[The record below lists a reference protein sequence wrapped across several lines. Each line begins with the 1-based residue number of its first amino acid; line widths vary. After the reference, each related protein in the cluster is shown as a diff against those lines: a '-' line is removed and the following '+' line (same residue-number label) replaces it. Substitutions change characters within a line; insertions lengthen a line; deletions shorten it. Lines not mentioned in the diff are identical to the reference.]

1 MLGKRGNGL
10 QHCGQA
16 SRTSLVATQGGNLE
30 RLIPRYSIFL
40 SAIRYREQTP
50 LAGIMFTHPHGNSL
64 SSTMLFIIAHEQS
77 GLERA
82 MRLFPTRTGLA
93 LADWIVIGKQ
103 ADEIG
108 ASGIQKAGYE
118 ESF

>member
-1 MLGKRGNGL
+1 
-10 QHCGQA
+10 
-16 SRTSLVATQGGNLE
+16 
-30 RLIPRYSIFL
+30 
-40 SAIRYREQTP
+40 
-50 LAGIMFTHPHGNSL
+50 
-64 SSTMLFIIAHEQS
+64 MLFIIAHEQS
-77 GLERA
+77 GLERT